1 MARRNSE
8 SIPYPIEYYDRL
20 GIARSI
26 HVLVNG
32 HAPPSLH
39 HMCLL
44 VRHNGPLET
53 MKLQRIEYSLY
64 RSLSMWLFGNEDEH
78 KLIHKAALK
87 HVKSNRAYFNRI
99 YDEEMRPGPQCLDA
113 YDHMKSAAKDGRQAS
128 LVDVHAVVH
137 LTGTAIY
144 LFREDSKEFCKFLP
158 DDNDRKR
165 SNGAIFL
172 AAKPTGD
179 GYTFFYTP
187 VVAYE
192 RRRPQKRRHSERVVD
207 VKADRFAI
215 TLVAKDEK
223 NTVTV
228 PYAVASAFSP
238 NLAEFCG
245 EGIRTDMSLETLRRL
260 QSFLLTGSK
269 PGDALDHELYGF
281 AKRWCIT
288 SLCKHMEELLQH
300 SALTDVV
307 SFANHISLR
316 QDEAIYET
324 LKRRLYRAPTAEMK
338 HLRCNPD
345 RRLTPN

>member
-1 MARRNSE
+1 M
-8 SIPYPIEYYDRL
+8 
-20 GIARSI
+20 
-26 HVLVNG
+26 
-32 HAPPSLH
+32 
-39 HMCLL
+39 
-44 VRHNGPLET
+44 
-53 MKLQRIEYSLY
+53 
-64 RSLSMWLFGNEDEH
+64 
-78 KLIHKAALK
+78 K

-144 LFREDSKEFCKFLP
+144 LYREDSDEFCKFLP

-207 VKADRFAI
+207 AKADRFAI

-228 PYAVASAFSP
+228 PYAVATAFSP
-238 NLAEFCG
+238 NLA
-245 EGIRTDMSLETLRRL
+245 D
-260 QSFLLTGSK
+260 
-269 PGDALDHELYGF
+269 
-281 AKRWCIT
+281 
-288 SLCKHMEELLQH
+288 
-300 SALTDVV
+300 SAE
-307 SFANHISLR
+307 R
-316 QDEAIYET
+316 EY
-324 LKRRLYRAPTAEMK
+324 APT
-338 HLRCNPD
+338 
-345 RRLTPN
+345 